1 MKSKESNN
9 ATATSTSGSQ
19 AVVFDLKK
27 PELKGKWKITGLEQN
42 IGKKV
47 LVRKQK
53 GFQGALGLVKGT

>member
-19 AVVFDLKK
+19 AAVFIRHFDLKK
-27 PELKGKWKITGLEQN
+27 PELEGKGKIAGLEQN

-47 LVRKQK
+47 LIRKSC
-53 GFQGALGLVKGT
+53 